1 MRRLWYV
8 LALAGLFGCQK
19 QQLPPGHG
27 TLEEQ
32 LKCSAAAEK
41 YVDGM
46 RLPENV
52 VAMRKS
58 HYSPRTGVCAVRYD
72 VSTLGQLNLQLANAV
87 EQSQLGAIQMDKNKG
102 DITNCFVTMPGGE
115 TKLCNG
121 IPEFDKLSEVYF
133 DK

>member
-1 MRRLWYV
+1 VRRLWYV
-8 LALAGLFGCQK
+8 LALAGLLGCQK
-19 QQLPPGHG
+19 QQLPPAHG

-72 VSTLGQLNLQLANAV
+72 VTDDTHALNFHLANAV
-87 EQSQLGAIQMDKNKG
+87 EQSQLGAIQMDKG